1 MSSSMPTLPFIGM
14 FSLSFFKVPHQFI
27 AVPHVSC
34 RYPSGFFPMV
44 SSPFEQVLICTFSFL
59 SLRLPTLEDALLS
72 HIPNDLHKVGR
83 WPNHL
88 LVIGYKVSSLNGFR
102 NET

>member
-1 MSSSMPTLPFIGM
+1 MSSSMPTLLFIGM
-14 FSLSFFKVPHQFI
+14 SSLSFFKVPHQFI
-27 AVPHVSC
+27 AIPHVSC
-34 RYPSGFFPMV
+34 HYPSGFFPMYPNHLNKYSFV
-44 SSPFEQVLICTFSFL
+44 HFL
-59 SLRLPTLEDALLS
+59 SFSLWLPTLEDALLS

-88 LVIGYKVSSLNGFR
+88 LVIGHKVSSLNGFR